1 MLTEVQ
7 DGWGSRAVGATEES
21 GGEGGAELVDR
32 VVRRSSGR
40 LGSTGGLAKT
50 LRRCHAVREV
60 REGRR

>member
-50 LRRCHAVREV
+50 L
-60 REGRR
+60 